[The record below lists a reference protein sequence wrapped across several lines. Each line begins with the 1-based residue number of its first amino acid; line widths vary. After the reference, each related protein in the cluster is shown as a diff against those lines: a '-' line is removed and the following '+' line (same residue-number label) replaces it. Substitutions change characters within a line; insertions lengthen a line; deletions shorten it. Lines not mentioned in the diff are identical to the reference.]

1 MSILDEDCKI
11 CVELPTCYLLLIS
24 TSNLRLPDVVCW
36 WLQRSSLMVQHE
48 KSSCRL
54 SEYEGFP
61 ATAPNNCLK
70 TRIHHISS
78 TPSYKIHNVD
88 GVQRTTIRLETRHK
102 WLSEKVINWSN
113 DKTIVP
119 KRISDTTRKFT
130 RLNVFSTPKWRG
142 ELEKH
147 NHFKSSFLL
156 RTLPLSV
163 SPDELSITL

>member
-1 MSILDEDCKI
+1 MHMSILDEDCKI

-36 WLQRSSLMVQHE
+36 WLQHSTLMVQHE
-48 KSSCRL
+48 KCSCRL

-113 DKTIVP
+113 YETIVP

-130 RLNVFSTPKWRG
+130 RLNVFFHSQVKGRARETQP
-142 ELEKH
+142 
-147 NHFKSSFLL
+147 F
-156 RTLPLSV
+156 
-163 SPDELSITL
+163 